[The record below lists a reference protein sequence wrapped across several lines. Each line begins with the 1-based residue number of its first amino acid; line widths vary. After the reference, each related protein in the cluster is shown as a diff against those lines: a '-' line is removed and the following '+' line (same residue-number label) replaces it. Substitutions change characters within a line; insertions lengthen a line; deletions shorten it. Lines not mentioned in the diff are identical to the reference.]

1 MLLPSRTIGLVVIAV
16 ALCCQATHA
25 QERGGGPG
33 RGGGRGFGMGM
44 MGGPGMGGPLVLA
57 GIPAVQKEI
66 SLEEDAV
73 SKVQKVVD
81 SFREEMMAETEKAG
95 LGFAGPGQFAD
106 LKPEE
111 REAKMRENMEK
122 RTAIMRK
129 LNEKF
134 VPQLKESLAAGQFE
148 RLQQIGWQA
157 AGSQALAGPELV
169 KALELSKEQQEK
181 IVAVNREYG
190 EKQSELRRNAFGA
203 GAPGGGG
210 AGAGPQGM
218 FAKMQ
223 ELTKERDTKATEVLS
238 KEQQEKYA
246 KLKGKPFDLALLMPM
261 GGPGRGGP
269 AGRPG
274 GAAGRPEK
282 KAE

>member
-1 MLLPSRTIGLVVIAV
+1 MLRQLQIAGLLTVAV
-16 ALCCQATHA
+16 SLCLGTARA
-25 QERGGGPG
+25 QERGGGFR
-33 RGGGRGFGMGM
+33 RGGFGMGL
-44 MGGPGMGGPLVLA
+44 MGGPGMGGPLMLA
-57 GIPAVQKEI
+57 GNPAVQKDLG
-66 SLEEDAV
+66 LEEDGAA
-73 SKVQKVVD
+73 KVQKIVE
-81 SFREEMMAETEKAG
+81 SYREEMMAQMEKEG
-95 LGFAGPGQFAD
+95 LGFGGPGQFAD

-111 REAKMRENMEK
+111 RETKMRETMEK
-122 RTAIMRK
+122 RTAVMKK

-134 VPQLKESLAAGQFE
+134 VPQLKESLSGEQFG

-181 IVAVNREYG
+181 IAAINQDYAAKQREISPFG
-190 EKQSELRRNAFGA
+190 RGGPGA
-203 GAPGGGG
+203 G
-210 AGAGPQGM
+210 GPPPD
-218 FAKMQ
+218 FEALRAKMQ
-223 ELTKERDTKATEVLS
+223 ELTKERDTKATDVLS

-246 KLKGKPFDLALLMPM
+246 KLKGRPFDLAQLMPM
-261 GGPGRGGP
+261 GPGRRGGP